1 MACEACKELSKVWD
15 GSQQLLVTKFTD
27 NNTGTPILLLV
38 QEASKYENKEA
49 QSVIIKV
56 NYCPWCGERLSKGR
70 E

>member
-27 NNTGTPILLLV
+27 NNTGTPTFIFV
-38 QEASKYENKEA
+38 QEKYEDKEA

-56 NYCPWCGERLSKGR
+56 NYCPWCGEYLRKGQ
-70 E
+70 